1 MQHVNWSIVSGKVPS
16 PVMKNVP
23 KIVDVTISIASYN
36 TRELLRACLDSLLAV
51 RDEVSMQIVVADNA
65 SHDGTVEML
74 QNEYSND
81 VLLVETGGNLGY
93 GRANNLAFEKS
104 KGRYFIAL
112 NSDTTMPRGTLKTL
126 VSFMDA
132 QPNVGAA
139 GAQLLNTDGTNQTSW
154 GFDTTWR
161 GLLEEQFG
169 VLKLRQKLRTSSTR
183 SEENHG
189 EIDNATRGEIPE
201 YAPCEVELREAKPRE
216 NAPREVE
223 QICGAAQLV
232 RREAWQQVGGYDA
245 KYFMYHED
253 VDLNVRIRKAGWKIY
268 FVPSAKVFHHLGAS
282 SERSWQSRAR
292 MVSALNKSRYYA
304 FSQHEGKLRGEVLKA
319 VFVGGALLRLLHW
332 TLRVLVRPNSLHR
345 ERVKLFREVLRQTA
359 RADRNDPQK

>member
-1 MQHVNWSIVSGKVPS
+1 M
-16 PVMKNVP
+16 P
-23 KIVDVTISIASYN
+23 KKTPDITISIASYN
-36 TRELLRACLDSLLAV
+36 TRELLRDCLESLLAL

-74 QNEYSND
+74 QNEYSNE
-81 VLLVETGGNLGY
+81 VSLVETGGNLGY
-93 GRANNLAFEKS
+93 GRANNQAFEKS
-104 KGRYFIAL
+104 KGRYFLAL
-112 NSDTTMPRGTLKTL
+112 NSDTTMPHGTLKTL

-161 GLLEEQFG
+161 GLLEEQTG
-169 VLKLRQKLRTSSTR
+169 VLKLRGKLRRASTQCAQP
-183 SEENHG
+183 SENE
-189 EIDNATRGEIPE
+189 
-201 YAPCEVELREAKPRE
+201 
-216 NAPREVE
+216 PREVE

-253 VDLNVRIRKAGWKIY
+253 VDLNIRIRKAGWKIY
-268 FVPSAKVFHHLGAS
+268 FVPQAKVFHHLGAS

-304 FSQHEGKLRGEVLKA
+304 FSQHQGRMRGEVLKA
-319 VFVGGALLRLLHW
+319 VFIGGALLRLLYW

-359 RADRNDPQK
+359 RADRLDPRK